1 MNNVIWVSLA
11 LAVVAWFFI
20 AVVSARA
27 TLRWWHDNFGD
38 NGVSDGDVL
47 IHAAMALFWPISLP
61 AAWASFGPRPKRGT
75 KVGLLRRLLIKEEE
89 D

>member
-11 LAVVAWFFI
+11 LAGVAWFFT

-27 TLRWWHDNFGD
+27 TLRWWRDDFGNYD
-38 NGVSDGDVL
+38 VSDGDVL
-47 IHAAMALFWPISLP
+47 IHAVMAFFWPITLP
-61 AAWASFGPRPKRGT
+61 TAWALFGPRSKRGI
-75 KVGLLRRLLIKEEE
+75 KIKLLRRLLIKEE